1 MFKRYKKSLIF
12 LLLLFLLSACGS
24 NKYEKLEVSATTWIG
39 YTPLYY
45 AKEKGWLK
53 PLNIK
58 LLHVVSLSENMY
70 LYDAGNSDAYVGTQY
85 EYNLLVKK
93 DPSLMPVMLFDRS
106 NGGDVVMSNISIQ
119 ELQNMQKPIDA
130 YLEMDS
136 INSVLLKD
144 FLKKYNLQNKNINYI
159 NRDQAF
165 ISTINEKEI
174 NNATIIVTYIPY
186 DIELEKQGFKTIAST
201 KENLNLLVVDG
212 LFTKGKTFEEHKEQF
227 KKLKVLVDRAVKA
240 LQDDPREFYDTVKP
254 YMLELS
260 YEEFVHSLSDIVWIN
275 QNLSPELKK
284 RMRESHFPTA
294 GLI

>member
-1 MFKRYKKSLIF
+1 MYKKLASFLFIIF
-12 LLLLFLLSACGS
+12 LFASCS
-24 NKYEKLEVSATTWIG
+24 SEKYEKLEVSATTWIG

-106 NGGDVVMSNISIQ
+106 NGGDVVMSNMSIQ
-119 ELQNMQKPIDA
+119 ELENIDKPIDA

-144 FLKKYNLQNKNINYI
+144 FLKKYNLQNKKINYI
-159 NRDQAF
+159 NRDQAS
-165 ISTINEKEI
+165 ISTLDSKNIKKG
-174 NNATIIVTYIPY
+174 TIVVTYIPY
-186 DIELEKQGFKTIAST
+186 DIELEKHGFKTVAST
-201 KENLNLLVVDG
+201 KDNLNLLVVDG
-212 LFTKGKTFEEHKEQF
+212 LFTKEKTFEKHEKQF
-227 KKLKVLVDRAVKA
+227 IELKVLVDRAVKA
-240 LQDDPREFYDTVKP
+240 LQDNPREFYDTVKP
-254 YMLELS
+254 YILEVS
-260 YEEFVHSLSDIVWIN
+260 FDEFVHSLDDIIWIN
-275 QNLSPELKK
+275 KNLSDDLKA
-284 RMRESHFPTA
+284 RMKESHFPTA